1 MKKIFNSRTVFII
14 SLIVLLL
21 HVIKYVATGSVD
33 TMSLSV
39 WSILTIAW
47 GGIWFGDASEKDEKS

>member
-1 MKKIFNSRTVFII
+1 
-14 SLIVLLL
+14 LIVLLL

-47 GGIWFGDASEKDEKS
+47 GGIWFGDASEKDEIS